1 MLSEDKFYE
10 RANKFCL
17 LKNVDKKYFTLE
29 EYRNVISLNQED
41 KDKKVIYL
49 YTTQPEE
56 QYGYIESAK
65 KKGYDVLWMDGVIDT
80 HFVNFIEQ
88 KVENGSF
95 ARVDAD
101 TIDKLI
107 SKEESV
113 VSKLSEEQQTQLK
126 DLAETVVNKEMYHVS
141 VAPLSEDDAHILLT
155 RPEFMRRMKEM
166 SASGG
171 GGYSFMGEMPDQY
184 NMVLNCNHPFVGK
197 ILVETD
203 ATLKSN
209 LMQHAVD
216 LALLNQGLLKGEAL
230 SKFTKRSIELLN
242 K

>member
-1 MLSEDKFYE
+1 
-10 RANKFCL
+10 
-17 LKNVDKKYFTLE
+17 
-29 EYRNVISLNQED
+29 
-41 KDKKVIYL
+41 
-49 YTTQPEE
+49 
-56 QYGYIESAK
+56 
-65 KKGYDVLWMDGVIDT
+65 MDGVIDT

-107 SKEESV
+107 SKEEIRI
-113 VSKLSEEQQTQLK
+113 SKLTEEQQTQLK
-126 DLAETVVNKEMYHVS
+126 ELVETVVNKESYHVS
-141 VAPLSEDDAHILLT
+141 VAPLSEDDAHIVLT

-166 SASGG
+166 SASGGG

-197 ILVETD
+197 ILGETD
-203 ATLKSN
+203 AALKAS
-209 LMQHAVD
+209 LMQQAVD

-230 SKFTKRSIELLN
+230 SDFTKRSIDLLN